1 MVLPQKTWA
10 TLGSLA
16 QKLQFCTEFWQPLRG
31 FVYNSKSQKRK
42 NRTTITKLN
51 AMTKKLATL
60 VAMLACCVFGAL
72 AQRVATTPVT
82 DVQTG
87 DYLLLVHSGKTAAD
101 GSWAYINTSTSNKN
115 RVSTDAASLGTTAY
129 AGSKIE
135 NSAYIWHVE
144 KQSDGK
150 ITIQSVAQK
159 TYWPTAKGYYE
170 KDYYPAHITTGSS
183 ANAFE
188 LIALSDGCFALKST
202 TSVTNL
208 FGNKV
213 NSTPTI
219 YVVNNNNSQIGYY
232 GGYDDSKIES
242 QSEIARVEFYPLQ
255 AFTELTYNYVFDG
268 KVRES
273 VKVNAV
279 DGEEYPTPTTAISL
293 PDFIA
298 APTLKPEGIYHDGA
312 ATSYNLQLASTLP
325 FTLSTDANRVY
336 YYLAAGAGTE
346 GRTMLYANGNS
357 LKLRAEAQAN
367 NLTAM
372 RNDLW
377 YVTGNPFDGLK
388 FHNVGSGTTA
398 MSKIA
403 LSDITELGLSPAGGG
418 HDTWKIYKISDNAF
432 GLYAKDWK
440 KTNVAWKL
448 NDSKVS
454 FEKIDASAPNTS
466 DAFAFQAIEAT
477 YVLPL
482 HDSEADD
489 AAFAT
494 TCAPFNFAIEGD
506 DVKAYAGKLSAD
518 GKELDMKEIEG
529 NVPANQGVILKAAM
543 GVSEVTVKVVNTAD
557 AIDNDLKGTNDEM
570 TDLSQV
576 YVFGRDKVT
585 HHVGFYNASGDDA
598 LPANRAYLNKPAQ
611 EAVNA
616 VAMNFG
622 NGMVTNINTAISAQ
636 SADNAPI
643 YDLSGRRVQRTV
655 KGSLYIKGGRK
666 FMAQ

>member
-1 MVLPQKTWA
+1 
-10 TLGSLA
+10 
-16 QKLQFCTEFWQPLRG
+16 
-31 FVYNSKSQKRK
+31 
-42 NRTTITKLN
+42 
-51 AMTKKLATL
+51 MTKKLATL

-87 DYLLLVHSGKTAAD
+87 DYLLLVHSDKTAAD
-101 GSWAYINTSTSNKN
+101 GSWAYINTSNKN

-159 TYWPTAKGYYE
+159 TYWPTAKGR
-170 KDYYPAHITTGSS
+170 KDSDYYPQHITTTSS
-183 ANAFE
+183 SANANAFE
-188 LIALSDGCFALKST
+188 LIALSDGFALKST
-202 TSVTNL
+202 TSITNWRGQVT
-208 FGNKV
+208 
-213 NSTPTI
+213 STPTI
-219 YVVNNNNSQIGYY
+219 YVVNNDNSRIGYY

-242 QSEIARVEFYPLQ
+242 KSEIARVEFYPLQ
-255 AFTELTYNYVFDG
+255 AFTELTYDYVFDG

-432 GLYAKDWK
+432 GLYGYNNWVIDRG
-440 KTNVAWKL
+440 NVAWKL
-448 NDSKVS
+448 NGSKVS
-454 FEKIDASAPNTS
+454 FEKIDANAPNTS

-482 HDSEADD
+482 HNSKVDN

-494 TCAPFNFAIEGD
+494 TCAPFNFAIVGD

-543 GVSEVTVKVVNTAD
+543 VVSEVTVKVVNTAD

-585 HHVGFYNASGDDA
+585 RHVGFYTAAGDDP
-598 LPANRAYLNKPAQ
+598 LPANRAYLDKPAQ

>member
-1 MVLPQKTWA
+1 
-10 TLGSLA
+10 
-16 QKLQFCTEFWQPLRG
+16 
-31 FVYNSKSQKRK
+31 
-42 NRTTITKLN
+42 
-51 AMTKKLATL
+51 MTKKLATL

-72 AQRVATTPVT
+72 AQRVATTPET

-87 DYLLLVHSGKTAAD
+87 DYLLLVHSDKTAAD
-101 GSWAYINTSTSNKN
+101 GSWAYINTSNKN

-135 NSAYIWHVE
+135 NNAYIWHVE

-159 TYWPTAKGYYE
+159 TYWPTARGYYE

-188 LIALSDGCFALKST
+188 LIALSDGFALKST
-202 TSVTNL
+202 TAVTNII
-208 FGNKV
+208 GTKV
-213 NSTPTI
+213 NRTPTI
-219 YVVNNNNSQIGYY
+219 YVVNNDNSQIGYH

-242 QSEIARVEFYPLQ
+242 KSEIARVEFYPLQ

-268 KVRES
+268 EVRTS

-357 LKLRAEAQAN
+357 LELRAEAQAD

-377 YVTGNPFDGLK
+377 YVTGNPYDGLQ

-398 MSKIA
+398 MSKLK

-432 GLYAKDWK
+432 GLYGYNNWLLGSG
-440 KTNVAWKL
+440 NVAWKL
-448 NDSKVS
+448 NGSEVS

-466 DAFAFQAIEAT
+466 DAFAFQAIEPT

-482 HDSEADD
+482 HNSEADN

-494 TCAPFNFAIEGD
+494 TCAPFNFAIVGD

-557 AIDNDLKGTNDEM
+557 VIDNDLKGTNAEM

-576 YVFGRDKVT
+576 YVFGRDNVT
-585 HHVGFYNASGDDA
+585 RHVGFFNAAGNAA
-598 LPANRAYLNKPAQ
+598 LPANRAYLDKPAQ

-622 NGMVTNINTAISAQ
+622 NGMVTNINTAISAHG
-636 SADNAPI
+636 ADNAPI